1 MRILSVHNR
10 YQIRGGEDE
19 SREAEEHLLRS
30 MGHQVDVY
38 EQNNDRVTSLGK
50 VQVAVRTIWSRETYQ
65 EVGQLLSQAQY
76 DLIHVQNFFPLI
88 SPSVYYAAK
97 AAGVPVVQTLRNYRL
112 LCANAQFFREGRICE
127 DCLGQPI
134 PLPGVL
140 HGCYRD
146 SRTASA
152 VVAAMIG
159 VHRGL
164 GTWTKMVDR
173 YIAISQFARDKLVE
187 GGVPAHKVV
196 VKPNFVYADPGA
208 GSGQGGYAL
217 FVGRLGPEKGLHTL
231 LAAWERLRVPMPLKI
246 VGEGPLEAEVER
258 LTQKLPYVEWLG
270 RKPLTEVYQLMGEA
284 MFLVFPSEWY
294 ETFGRVAVEAF
305 ATGTPVVAAR
315 IGAISELVDPD
326 RTGCLFEAGNAADL
340 AKQVDRLLAQPE
352 VLERMRTQARL
363 EFEAKYTAQANYRQ
377 LIEVYQP
384 LLRSTDF
391 PKEEHLKKYHKQPLP
406 KL

>member
-19 SREAEEHLLRS
+19 SREAEEHLLRE

-38 EQNNDRVTSLGK
+38 EQNNDRVASLGK
-50 VQVAVRTIWSRETYQ
+50 VQVAVRTIWSQETYQ
-65 EVGQLLSQAQY
+65 AIRQLLSQKPY
-76 DLIHVQNFFPLI
+76 DLVHVQNFFPLI
-88 SPSVYYAAK
+88 SPSVYYATK

-127 DCLGQPI
+127 DCLGKPI

-146 SRTASA
+146 SRAASA
-152 VVAAMIG
+152 AVAAMIG

-196 VKPNFVYADPGA
+196 VKPNFVYADPGV
-208 GSGQGGYAL
+208 GSGRGGYAL

-231 LAAWERLRVPMPLKI
+231 LAAWERLHAPIPLKI
-246 VGEGPLEAEVER
+246 VGEGPLEAEVCR
-258 LTQKLPYVEWLG
+258 LTQKLPHVEWLG
-270 RKPLTEVYQLMGEA
+270 RKPLSEVYQLMGEA

-315 IGAISELVDPD
+315 IGAITELVDPD
-326 RTGCLFEAGNAADL
+326 RTGCLFEPGNATDL
-340 AKQVDRLLAQPE
+340 SDRVDRLVAQPE
-352 VLERMRTQARL
+352 RLAQMRIQARL
-363 EFEAKYTAQANYRQ
+363 EFEAKYTAQANYQQ
-377 LIEVYQP
+377 LLDVYQP
-384 LLRSTDF
+384 LLRSADRQT
-391 PKEEHLKKYHKQPLP
+391 EEHLKK
-406 KL
+406 